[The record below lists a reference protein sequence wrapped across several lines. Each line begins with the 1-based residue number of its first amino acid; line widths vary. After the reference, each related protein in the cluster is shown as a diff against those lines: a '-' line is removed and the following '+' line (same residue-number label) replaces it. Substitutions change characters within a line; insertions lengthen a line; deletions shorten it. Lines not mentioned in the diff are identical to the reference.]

1 VEHVAHVERGNFVL
15 AKAHAE
21 RHGEDDVVAKAGA
34 MLAGDLQERSLLEL
48 GQRPRRARDGGG
60 IRGHRD
66 H

>member
-1 VEHVAHVERGNFVL
+1 MKHVADVERGNFVL

-21 RHGEDDVVAKAGA
+21 RHREDDLVPEAIA

-48 GQRPRRARDGGG
+48 GQRPRQARDGGG